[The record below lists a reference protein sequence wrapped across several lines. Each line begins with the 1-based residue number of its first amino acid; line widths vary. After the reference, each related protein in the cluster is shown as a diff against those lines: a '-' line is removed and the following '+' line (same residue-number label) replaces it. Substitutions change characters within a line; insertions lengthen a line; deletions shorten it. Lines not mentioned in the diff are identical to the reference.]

1 MASTHQC
8 LENSLLLTP
17 KGGPGK
23 ILVLGGKRGL
33 LGQALVYVL
42 RRKGYTVLEHGV
54 EDVDIFDT
62 QALCTFLDQIQPD
75 CILNTIAYTQVDQA
89 EQEPEMAFRLN
100 KIFPHIL
107 ANIVRSR
114 GIYLVSYSTDFV
126 FDGSKQSPYSP
137 EDEPHPICVYGK
149 SKLEGEQE
157 LFKLAPSRLLIIRT
171 SWLFGPWKLN
181 FVRRVLEL
189 ADQNRLLP
197 VVHDQI
203 GSPTFTMDLAHYT
216 EELIRQQATGL
227 FHVCNSGQ
235 ASWCELAAEALGTA
249 GRSCQVQAV
258 TSDRF
263 PQNASRPPYSVLDNR
278 KYSVVSGKKPR
289 PWPQALRDY
298 LFCFESEHMALDD

>member
-1 MASTHQC
+1 MASAHQC
-8 LENSLLLTP
+8 PEDSLLLTP
-17 KGGPGK
+17 QSSPEK

-33 LGQALVYVL
+33 LGQALVYLL

-75 CILNTIAYTQVDQA
+75 CVLNTIAYTQVDQA

-100 KIFPHIL
+100 KTFPHIL
-107 ANIVRSR
+107 ANIVHGR
-114 GIYLVSYSTDFV
+114 GLYLVSYSTDFV
-126 FDGSKQSPYSP
+126 FDGKKQSPYSP
-137 EDEPHPICVYGK
+137 EDEPCPLCVYGK
-149 SKLEGEQE
+149 SKLEGERE
-157 LFKLAPSRLLIIRT
+157 LYKLAPSRLLIIRT
-171 SWLFGPWKLN
+171 SWLFGPWKQN
-181 FVRRVLEL
+181 FVHRILEL
-189 ADQNRLLP
+189 AEQNRLLP

-203 GSPTFTMDLAHYT
+203 GSPTFTLDLAYYT
-216 EELIRQQATGL
+216 EQLIRQHATGI

-263 PQNASRPPYSVLDNR
+263 PQTATRPSYSVLDHS
-278 KYSVVSGKKPR
+278 KYSLLSGKKPR

-298 LFCFESEHMALDD
+298 LFCYESEHMALED